1 MAMAFR
7 KKYWIKSFNHSLQQN
22 QQGREQDWVYR

>member
-7 KKYWIKSFNHSLQQN
+7 KILLIKSFSHSLQQN
-22 QQGREQDWVYR
+22 QQDKEQDWV